1 MSWSENNEWLKPS
14 KREALDLRM
23 LGRFVALFGTSRL
36 ALPGLALLGIGG
48 ASCVWFIPGVV
59 ATIGD
64 ALRAG
69 DTRTALW
76 ALAALAGISAAQAI
90 TAALVRLGGAYVSTR
105 ANARIVT
112 VFFERVLGARVDA
125 YLLFRRRT
133 NMFQRVIDAL
143 GITREFTD
151 TALQAGIILLM
162 LPIYLTVM
170 FRLSPGA
177 GTAMLVVWFVIAAT
191 ASLFGTRLR
200 MLRRTTLA
208 VGYPLV
214 EKMLEILEGL
224 LTIKALSGS
233 VRITQDVADLVA
245 TKREAERA
253 ELTTE
258 SVAGAIT
265 QLWAAVGVSVCV
277 GGAALGSPGATVTAG
292 TLVSVWLIATFAV
305 PLAAQAVQYVQ
316 SLQVVTGNIEALFE
330 TLALEQETSTSAA
343 SVAVAAAPL
352 ALVRAGAGAQARRA
366 LPAGGVFIADD
377 DEDDGDADMP
387 EDDAVAF
394 DGVGF
399 SYPGGEEILRDVSFR
414 IATGEHVCIVG
425 PSGAGKTTLFRLLLG
440 FMPPGSGTITVQGET
455 LTRATDLAAHR
466 RRFGVVSQRDFFFG
480 ISLLDNLAFGLAE
493 APSRERIMQVLEH
506 VGLAERV
513 DALPRGLDHRYGANQ
528 FSGGEEQRF
537 FVARALLRQP
547 AIVLLDEPTSALDFE
562 NEERVLDA
570 LAALSASRT
579 TLTIAHRLSTVRAAD
594 RILVLA
600 EGTVVG
606 DGTHDA
612 LLETSQYYRELC
624 AFNSFLLS

>member
-1 MSWSENNEWLKPS
+1 MSWSENNEWLKPG
-14 KREALDLRM
+14 KRDALDLRM

-64 ALRAG
+64 ALRSG

-90 TAALVRLGGAYVSTR
+90 TSALVRLGGAYVSTR

-177 GTAMLVVWFVIAAT
+177 GAAMLAVWFVIAAT

-277 GGAALGSPGATVTAG
+277 GGAALGTPGAPASAG

-330 TLALEQETSTSAA
+330 TLALEQETSRPVAA
-343 SVAVAAAPL
+343 LAAAAAPL
-352 ALVRAGAGAQARRA
+352 ALVRASAGTQALRA
-366 LPAGGVFIADD
+366 LPAGGVLVADD
-377 DEDDGDADMP
+377 DDDDGDADVAD
-387 EDDAVAF
+387 DDAVAF

-493 APSRERIMQVLEH
+493 APTRERIMQVLDH

-547 AIVLLDEPTSALDFE
+547 SIVLLDEPTSALDFE
-562 NEERVLDA
+562 NEERVLGA

-600 EGTVVG
+600 EGTVVA